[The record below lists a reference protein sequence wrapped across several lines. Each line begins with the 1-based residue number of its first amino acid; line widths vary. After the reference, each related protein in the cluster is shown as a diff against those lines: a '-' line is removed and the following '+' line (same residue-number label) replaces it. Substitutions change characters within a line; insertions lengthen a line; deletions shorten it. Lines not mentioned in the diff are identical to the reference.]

1 MDPAAWSDSSAN
13 PRRMRSTR
21 VPKSG
26 AYSIA
31 GLPAGEYYVA
41 AIAEDN
47 VSQWQDP
54 QFLADLARTA
64 TTVRL
69 SDGDTR
75 TQNLVRSGGDR

>member
-1 MDPAAWSDSSAN
+1 
-13 PRRMRSTR
+13 MRSTR

-26 AYSIA
+26 AYSIT

-54 QFLADLARTA
+54 QFLADLARSA